1 MGSWKKAWR
10 LACNTAKARYRWHD
24 CRHSFVT
31 RLAENPL
38 VSEGTI
44 KALAGHVSKKMLD
57 RYSHVRVAAKQAAI
71 TALERSSS
79 TTLTS
84 NSETDGAQN
93 GAQPADRPLLN

>member
-10 LACNTAKARYRWHD
+10 LACKGANARCRWHD

-31 RLAENPL
+31 RLTENPL

-44 KALAGHVSKKMLD
+44 KALAGHISKKMLE

-71 TALERSSS
+71 RALEQASLN
-79 TTLTS
+79 TGTANS
-84 NSETDGAQN
+84 NADGAQSRT
-93 GAQPADRPLLN
+93 QRTDDPLLN